1 MRRLFNAHVQMV
13 YEDERVEASV
23 SSSVASR
30 TEFWWNPARPEEDS
44 LWESKIELGWDFFNE
59 IIRRPVPLDMNTL
72 KGLKRSSLG
81 LDLYMWLTYRTFCT
95 PVPAAP
101 LLDDSCTASS
111 ERTRPKRTTSVTVQ
125 SFPAARC
132 CASSSRS
139 GPLGRNLDY
148 ARRRR
153 GGTDSLADQARHSS
167 PAEPLLIH
175 REGVSQGSFPVP
187 NRVTF

>member
-81 LDLYMWLTYRTFCT
+81 LDLYMWLSYRTFALKHPLRLSWTRLYQQFGANPARATDQRAVQNFRAQVLRELVKIKTAWPAFDYKTARGGLILLPST
-95 PVPAAP
+95 PVIPP
-101 LLDDSCTASS
+101 
-111 ERTRPKRTTSVTVQ
+111 R
-125 SFPAARC
+125 
-132 CASSSRS
+132 
-139 GPLGRNLDY
+139 
-148 ARRRR
+148 
-153 GGTDSLADQARHSS
+153 
-167 PAEPLLIH
+167 
-175 REGVSQGSFPVP
+175 
-187 NRVTF
+187 